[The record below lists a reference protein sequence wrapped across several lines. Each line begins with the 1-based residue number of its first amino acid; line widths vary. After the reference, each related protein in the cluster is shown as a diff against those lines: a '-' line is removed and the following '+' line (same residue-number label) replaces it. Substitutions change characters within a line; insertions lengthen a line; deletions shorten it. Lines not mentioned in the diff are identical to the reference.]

1 MSRSVIGE
9 FNRAQRECG
18 RGQCSNGSC
27 HNWLKKHRPKHSV
40 CPHKEDYCDT
50 CAQKNAEVRAKQT
63 TLNRLQQAAASLP
76 EDLKRLEDDIKAIRQ
91 SLEIHR
97 KEAEESHHYYTEVTK
112 KANKKWNRIVELER
126 MSDLSQNERDE
137 LEVLRNSFNLVIAAD
152 YQMSKLAPYWGQSP
166 QPGSTYYLQK
176 LSHHIFGI
184 VNHATNKTTVYLFD
198 ERVGPK
204 NTDHTVSYLT
214 HFISQLPPWLCRI
227 HLFLDNTCATNKN
240 WYMMAW
246 ALQMLQHGKLDF
258 LRLSFLIAGHTK
270 FSPHLVFAKIAKSYN
285 RSDVFKTEELKG
297 VIALHADVVV
307 DQGEIVC
314 DWRTNLTKYSKLPG
328 IRSLHD
334 FVFAKNVTGGIVCK
348 IRRLC
353 YTGSFENAPIHVLAG
368 HDVSDNMIP
377 DATED
382 YVCKNKLR
390 QLSDTKTAH
399 LRQMSRPFIPNRRHF
414 PFL

>member
-1 MSRSVIGE
+1 MT
-9 FNRAQRECG
+9 F
-18 RGQCSNGSC
+18 
-27 HNWLKKHRPKHSV
+27 
-40 CPHKEDYCDT
+40 
-50 CAQKNAEVRAKQT
+50 
-63 TLNRLQQAAASLP
+63 
-76 EDLKRLEDDIKAIRQ
+76 
-91 SLEIHR
+91 
-97 KEAEESHHYYTEVTK
+97 
-112 KANKKWNRIVELER
+112 
-126 MSDLSQNERDE
+126 
-137 LEVLRNSFNLVIAAD
+137 
-152 YQMSKLAPYWGQSP
+152 
-166 QPGSTYYLQK
+166 
-176 LSHHIFGI
+176 FGI

-214 HFISQLPPWLCRI
+214 HFISQLPPWLRRI
-227 HLFLDNTCATNKN
+227 HLFLDNTSAINKN

-246 ALQMLQHGKLDF
+246 ALEMLQHGKLDF

-270 FSPHLVFAKIAKSYN
+270 FSLDLVFAKIAKSYN
-285 RSDVFKTEELKG
+285 RSDVFNTEELKG

-328 IRSLHD
+328 NRSLHD

-368 HDVSDNMIP
+368 HDVSDNVIP
-377 DATED
+377 DATEN

-399 LRQMSRPFIPNRRHF
+399 LRQISRSFIPNGRHF